1 MINKNAARRANRAAK
16 SRRGDGIN
24 SVRILAADD
33 RCAVF
38 CPTHDLRCSHP
49 AHRFGQHFCPE
60 ELYGHRFYALA
71 A

>member
-1 MINKNAARRANRAAK
+1 MINKNRRPEAKRAAK

-33 RCAVF
+33 QCTEYCLV
-38 CPTHDLRCSHP
+38 HDLRCSHP
-49 AHRFGQHFCPE
+49 AYRFSQRFCPE
-60 ELYGHRFYALA
+60 ELYSHRFYALA

>member
-1 MINKNAARRANRAAK
+1 VTNKKRRPEANRAAK
-16 SRRGDGIN
+16 LRRGDDIN

-33 RCAVF
+33 QCTEY

-49 AHRFGQHFCPE
+49 AHWFGQHLCPE